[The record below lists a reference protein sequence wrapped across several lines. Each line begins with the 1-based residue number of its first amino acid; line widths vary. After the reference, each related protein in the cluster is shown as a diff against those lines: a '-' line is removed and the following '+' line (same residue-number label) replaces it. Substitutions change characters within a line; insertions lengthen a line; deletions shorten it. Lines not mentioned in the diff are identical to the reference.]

1 MDHSSGSSTVR
12 RGDWSANHS
21 GSSEPTRVAAVRRH
35 RTRDRIVQRDRLRVA
50 VRDDDCGGGERCGGE
65 QHRHDRRDTLRRAK
79 RHTIVNSI
87 SRSCCRDSVLSVSA
101 SARADGR
108 PMPGDL
114 IATRNC
120 AT

>member
-50 VRDDDCGGGERCGGE
+50 VRDDDCGGQLAAEVSGAVVSS
-65 QHRHDRRDTLRRAK
+65 TA
-79 RHTIVNSI
+79 TI
-87 SRSCCRDSVLSVSA
+87 A
-101 SARADGR
+101 
-108 PMPGDL
+108 
-114 IATRNC
+114 ATRC
-120 AT
+120 DVRSGTPL